1 MESLN
6 NFISLNNSNIL
17 IQISNTLENIV
28 NNLSNDGQR
37 SAIIKQIKNIIIILN
52 KINNDNQKYINLV
65 RKDIKSLENNISLN
79 FNKLFKHKEIPTKNN
94 DYITVTENYEGGD
107 KYIGQMKNGFRN
119 GKGIYYYKNGA
130 KYEGIGKTIFHQ
142 GKEFIIIKMEIN
154 MKVILKMVQL
164 KEKEFIII

>member
-28 NNLSNDGQR
+28 NNLSNDGQI

-79 FNKLFKHKEIPTKNN
+79 FNKLFNNKEIPTKNN

-130 KYEGIGKTIFHQ
+130 KYEGDFRNGLAEGKGIMTYKNGNI
-142 GKEFIIIKMEIN
+142 
-154 MKVILKMVQL
+154 
-164 KEKEFIII
+164 